1 VAEPSGFMTDLS
13 QSAYLS
19 LSIKRAIS
27 AAQQRSHRY
36 VTLEHLVLA
45 MLDDPGA
52 MEILEG
58 LRADIPSIRREIT
71 ETVNRNLATLYAPGE
86 GDQRASYKVERV
98 LGTASD
104 DASRL
109 GCDEVD
115 AAFVIAAMS
124 RETDSPAAEVLKRNG
139 VSYTNAVTWLYTN
152 RGASFGGRTQRARP
166 QPAPAAPAPVAPP
179 PLSPSAP
186 ASPAPSAAPPPTPAP
201 SVAPAA
207 PAPQPAPR
215 SMADALAKVREEAE
229 TKTSSGAAE
238 DFEEDEVDD
247 LDLDL
252 EEDSDHAPA
261 RGDSGAVAM
270 GRTPRAPERT
280 PAPVQPAP
288 RLQPVPAGPRRTER
302 IETRPVPAAAAPAPV
317 NPAPRHA
324 DPEPVN
330 RGTPGPGQRRGET
343 QVPPSSRL
351 DEMRVRPGGAP
362 AKPRPAP
369 PPPQPQPA
377 ASSPPAPPAPSPSAA
392 PGAAAR
398 TRSRSGETPALE
410 QPPRETAAAASEAAP
425 APRPGRRKPRAQH
438 PLVGRLIENIPRRMR
453 AGVADRIEVRISRED
468 TQKLM
473 RGMEGR
479 GEPVRHDIALTQT
492 MSVAL
497 RAPDGGFTIEP
508 MSPETQW
515 IFERPDNAETY
526 GRWRWVVTPHS
537 SGERRLQLLVASRS
551 IGANGLMGDSALPDQ
566 IITVRVRINYWRA
579 LGRGLQWL
587 LALVVGGVLTE
598 AVLLGLKLFGKQ

>member
-1 VAEPSGFMTDLS
+1 VEESVAEPSGFMTDLS

-139 VSYTNAVTWLYTN
+139 VTYTNAVTWLYTN

-166 QPAPAAPAPVAPP
+166 QPAPTAPAPVAP
-179 PLSPSAP
+179 AP
-186 ASPAPSAAPPPTPAP
+186 APPPAAPTPPAPSAAPPPKSAPSATPA
-201 SVAPAA
+201 AA
-207 PAPQPAPR
+207 APQPAPR

-229 TKTSSGAAE
+229 TSAASGEAE
-238 DFEEDEVDD
+238 DFDDDEVD
-247 LDLDL
+247 DLDL
-252 EEDSDHAPA
+252 EEDSDHAPS
-261 RGDSGAVAM
+261 GGETGAVAM
-270 GRTPRAPERT
+270 GRTPREAQRT

-288 RLQPVPAGPRRTER
+288 RPQAVPAGPRRTER
-302 IETRPVPAAAAPAPV
+302 IETRPIPAPPAPAPV

-330 RGTPGPGQRRGET
+330 RNMPGPGQRRGEA

-351 DEMRVRPGGAP
+351 DEMRVRTSGPQ
-362 AKPRPAP
+362 AKPRPV
-369 PPPQPQPA
+369 PPPQPHPA
-377 ASSPPAPPAPSPSAA
+377 ASPPPAPPAPLT

-398 TRSRSGETPALE
+398 TRSRGNEAPAAE
-410 QPPRETAAAASEAAP
+410 IPARETAAPASETAP
-425 APRPGRRKPRAQH
+425 TPRPGRRKPRAQH

-551 IGANGLMGDSALPDQ
+551 IGPNGLVGDSALPDQ

-587 LALVVGGVLTE
+587 AALVVGGVLTE
-598 AVLLGLKLFGKQ
+598 AVLMGLKLFGKQ